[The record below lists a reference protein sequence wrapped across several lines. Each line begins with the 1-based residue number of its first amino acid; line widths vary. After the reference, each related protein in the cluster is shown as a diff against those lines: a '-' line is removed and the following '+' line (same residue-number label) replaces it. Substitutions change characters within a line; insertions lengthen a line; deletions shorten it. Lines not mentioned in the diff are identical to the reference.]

1 MKKNL
6 LKKAEK
12 EFAGLSDHEL
22 LKEAKKMKT
31 SSIYTAFLIGIF
43 MGIIFYSM
51 AKNTWGMLTL
61 IPVFFIYKLATHSS
75 NIKSQA
81 LENVLK
87 ERKIK

>member
-1 MKKNL
+1 M
-6 LKKAEK
+6 
-12 EFAGLSDHEL
+12 SDEEL
-22 LKEAKKMKT
+22 LREAKKKKT

-43 MGIIFYSM
+43 LGIIVYSM

-75 NIKSQA
+75 SIKSQA

-87 ERKIK
+87 ARKLK